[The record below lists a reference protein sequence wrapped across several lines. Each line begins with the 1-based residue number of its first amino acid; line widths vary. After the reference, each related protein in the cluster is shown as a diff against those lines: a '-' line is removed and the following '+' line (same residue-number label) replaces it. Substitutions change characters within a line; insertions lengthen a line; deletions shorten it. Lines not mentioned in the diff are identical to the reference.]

1 MSNLKMD
8 AVLGFV
14 LKNSE
19 KGDPQSVLDTI
30 DTYAMD
36 GSLDQKRF
44 LMNIGPEKG
53 KILADTI
60 KKNKSK
66 KILEL
71 GSFLGY
77 SAVLIGMTIDDD
89 GELSGRSYIYRLE
102 YVQWAFGFFTAFNI
116 RHYEKTNTFKDLRPV
131 AGKDVGYE
139 DMYNKLV
146 TACDQIKI
154 EEDGNF
160 GMAVYSIFS
169 NLPGESI

>member
-1 MSNLKMD
+1 MAL
-8 AVLGFV
+8 
-14 LKNSE
+14 
-19 KGDPQSVLDTI
+19 
-30 DTYAMD
+30 
-36 GSLDQKRF
+36 
-44 LMNIGPEKG
+44 
-53 KILADTI
+53 I
-60 KKNKSK
+60 K
-66 KILEL
+66 L
-71 GSFLGY
+71 
-77 SAVLIGMTIDDD
+77 VLIFLLSQVCIIVFFSVTTSSYALPYPAGAGRGTLDCDHFIETTNQIDDD

-146 TACDQIKI
+146 TACDQIKV
-154 EEDGNF
+154 EEDANF